1 MKAQSAWS
9 PLYSTHRDRGWRPGR
24 QRARVDLDD
33 AVAQAHAIGDEHLG
47 ERRRGAAVLEP
58 VLIAVPRAG
67 DAAVDDA
74 AFAERA
80 VLVGAQV
87 AHGSDALAVA
97 KDRDALAPGGRDDPR
112 GLVRD
117 RSRRPHRK
125 PAVGACRDAAVGR
138 P

>member
-33 AVAQAHAIGDEHLG
+33 AVAQAHAVGDEHLG

-87 AHGSDALAVA
+87 GQRADARAVA
-97 KDRDALAPGGRDDPR
+97 KDRDALAARRRHDAR
-112 GLVRD
+112 GLVGD
-117 RSRRPHRK
+117 RVRRPDRE
-125 PAVGACRDAAVGR
+125 PA
-138 P
+138 